1 MLPTGADTATTPS
14 MLIPASSEDLVART
28 NGLFGLLV
36 SICDGSRFQASKLV
50 SIDRRTMDDMR
61 SVPTLRM
68 IDRISSALGLRL
80 GEAAG
85 VLASAQTPRATP
97 AETRQAITAAD
108 LADDAIALDRLAAA
122 LQRQPQHPADLGL
135 AQLVRARAASVR
147 GDMSAASSAVSI
159 ALELGFARSDGAL
172 VRTLAEAL
180 HHEGSL
186 ATPWHAS
193 RGADHGIARLLEIT
207 RSVDLGRVQCET
219 GAIRTAAWQASDGL
233 AAGGARTRSPVA
245 RLEDLMDASATSPQ
259 LAWSAS
265 IAALAA
271 LRACVSAHDREQSR
285 LLALIV
291 RAELALDEAHARD
304 PHPLLLVRRTRVALA
319 EWLTRAARGEVDART
334 IDAFD
339 EQELSRA
346 AMWFPTVQLPGS
358 LRAAGTD
365 KIQRLRGNSHVQA

>member
-1 MLPTGADTATTPS
+1 MLPTGADPATTPS
-14 MLIPASSEDLVART
+14 TLIPASSEDLVART

-36 SICDGSRFQASKLV
+36 SVCDGSRFRASKLV

-68 IDRISSALGLRL
+68 LDRISSALGLKL

-85 VLASAQTPRATP
+85 VLASGGSPRATP

-108 LADDAIALDRLAAA
+108 IADDASALDCLATS

-135 AQLVRARAASVR
+135 AQLVRARAASAR
-147 GDMSAASSAVSI
+147 GDMAAASSAVSI
-159 ALELGFARSDGAL
+159 ALELGFARSDGTL

-186 ATPWHAS
+186 ATPWYAS

-219 GAIRTAAWQASDGL
+219 GAIRGAAWQAADGL
-233 AAGGARTRSPVA
+233 FAGGARNRSPIA
-245 RLEDLMDASATSPQ
+245 RLEDLMDASATSAQ

-271 LRACVSAHDREQSR
+271 LRACVSAHETEQNR

-319 EWLTRAARGEVDART
+319 EWLTRAARGEIDERT
-334 IDAFD
+334 IDMSD

-346 AMWFPTVQLPGS
+346 AMWFPTVQMPGP
-358 LRAAGTD
+358 LRAVGTD
-365 KIQRLRGNSHVQA
+365 KIQRLRGISHVQA